1 MTDISCSQNE
11 VLLHEGLAEIIDKDD
26 FKAKLAS
33 LKLALEVIALG
44 FNY

>member
-11 VLLHEGLAEIIDKDD
+11 FLLHEGPAETIDKDD
-26 FKAKLAS
+26 FKTKLAS

-44 FNY
+44 FNC